1 MNIFLTVFLP
11 LALVVIMFSLGL
23 GLTVEDFQRVL
34 RRPKAF
40 GIGAVSQL
48 FLVPAAALLIVMA
61 FDLPPAIAL
70 GVMILSFCPGGATSN
85 IMTRFAGGDL
95 ALSISLTGLISLV
108 SVVTLPVFVTLAASL
123 LLDDAAP
130 PPVVPLLG
138 IALFLLMAVPVGA
151 GMAIRVLKPALSAS
165 IEAPMHRIANILF
178 GAVVIGAVATNWA
191 LLVEN
196 LVLLGPA
203 LVTLNIVL
211 LVCGF
216 LLAGLLRLNTRE
228 AKAIAIETGIQN
240 AALGINVGILLSGQV
255 AELPAY
261 SLASGVYGVAMYFV
275 SLPFVLWLRSR

>member
-95 ALSISLTGLISLV
+95 ALSISLTGLIS
-108 SVVTLPVFVTLAASL
+108 SDTTFSSLA
-123 LLDDAAP
+123 
-130 PPVVPLLG
+130 
-138 IALFLLMAVPVGA
+138 
-151 GMAIRVLKPALSAS
+151 RTWRPA
-165 IEAPMHRIANILF
+165 R
-178 GAVVIGAVATNWA
+178 
-191 LLVEN
+191 
-196 LVLLGPA
+196 
-203 LVTLNIVL
+203 
-211 LVCGF
+211 
-216 LLAGLLRLNTRE
+216 
-228 AKAIAIETGIQN
+228 
-240 AALGINVGILLSGQV
+240 AALKRPCAIG
-255 AELPAY
+255 
-261 SLASGVYGVAMYFV
+261 
-275 SLPFVLWLRSR
+275 

>member
-23 GLTVEDFQRVL
+23 GLTTEDFRRVL
-34 RRPKAF
+34 QRPKAF
-40 GIGAVSQL
+40 GIGAASQL

-151 GMAIRVLKPALSAS
+151 GMAFRVFRPALSAS

-203 LVTLNIVL
+203 LVTLNVAL

-216 LLAGLLRLNTRE
+216 LLALLLRLDTRE